1 MDKLILTVA
10 EVQQMLGGCG
20 REFALYCM
28 EQSGCMLPR
37 RGKGSKYLVR
47 KEKFEEWLGGAKA

>member
-1 MDKLILTVA
+1 MEKAILTVE
-10 EVQQMLGGCG
+10 EVKQMLGGSS
-20 REFALYCM
+20 RDFAIYCM